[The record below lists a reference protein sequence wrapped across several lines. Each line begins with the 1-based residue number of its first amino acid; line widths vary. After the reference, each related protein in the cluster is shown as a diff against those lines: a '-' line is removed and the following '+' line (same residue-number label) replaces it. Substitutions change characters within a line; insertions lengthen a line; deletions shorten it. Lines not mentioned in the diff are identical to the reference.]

1 VREPL
6 GGEETGEAQAP
17 LSGATLAIPRERLV
31 LMEALRERDDRLAA
45 IYEGVV
51 HMMARLDL
59 PDRLS
64 LAAHAMRELME
75 RLPLA
80 FDVPIDE
87 KSRVLDRVREVEATL
102 AQAHTKSSCRTSDG
116 WQGRIDGPMTK
127 LLASVEKLVE
137 ERRRYWPSRAEVAV
151 ELINRLEPALGR
163 RSAPL
168 VKTEAQEW
176 AGFRRYFEQVSHHH
190 HVFESFETSASEFE
204 DRVRKVE
211 SLLLN
216 KLRPPTAED
225 FEAIDRLMGEF
236 MEPADD

>member
-6 GGEETGEAQAP
+6 TSEEAGEALAP
-17 LSGATLAIPRERLV
+17 PAGATPSIPLERL
-31 LMEALRERDDRLAA
+31 LLLEALRERDERFAA

-51 HMMARLDL
+51 HAMATLDL

-87 KSRVLDRVREVEATL
+87 KGKVFERVREVEATWEQ
-102 AQAHTKSSCRTSDG
+102 AQTKSSCRTSDG
-116 WQGRIDGPMTK
+116 WGGQIDGPLGK
-127 LLASVEKLVE
+127 LLASVEKLVD
-137 ERRRYWPSRAEVAV
+137 ERKRSWPSRSEVAV
-151 ELINRLEPALGR
+151 DLMNQLEPALGR

-168 VKTEAQEW
+168 VKTEADEW
-176 AGFRRYFEQVSHHH
+176 DGIRRYFERVSHHH
-190 HVFESFETSASEFE
+190 HLFEEFETSTGDFE
-204 DRVRKVE
+204 DRVRRVE
-211 SLLLN
+211 GLLLN

-225 FEAIDRLMGEF
+225 FEEIDRLMGEVL
-236 MEPADD
+236 EPTDE

>member
-1 VREPL
+1 MREPL
-6 GGEETGEAQAP
+6 GSEEEGEAQAP
-17 LSGATLAIPRERLV
+17 PVGATPAIPRERIL
-31 LMEALRERDDRLAA
+31 LLEALRERDDRLGA

-51 HMMARLDL
+51 HVMATLDL

-64 LAAHAMRELME
+64 LASHAMRELME

-80 FDVPIDE
+80 FDVPIDA
-87 KSRVLDRVREVEATL
+87 KSKVLDRVREVEAAL
-102 AQAHTKSSCRTSDG
+102 AQAQTKSSCRTSDG
-116 WQGRIDGPMTK
+116 WQGPIDGPMTK
-127 LLASVEKLVE
+127 LLASVEKLVD

-168 VKTEAQEW
+168 VKTEADEW
-176 AGFRRYFEQVSHHH
+176 ASFRRYFEQISHHH
-190 HVFESFETSASEFE
+190 HVFESLETSGSEFE

-216 KLRPPTAED
+216 KLRPPTAAD
-225 FEAIDRLMGEF
+225 FEAIDSLMGEVL
-236 MEPADD
+236 EPTDE